1 MTWNFSTK
9 VVQTERKKIGW
20 STRCYRGTIWM
31 RQLLFKQYAWL
42 WKWYSHIYGI
52 SEVEVA
58 ISNSASNFSKFRLET
73 PHGWCWSLLHQ
84 TFSSFCL
91 RGWRIV
97 ACTNIEKVLNW
108 GYHIALGLNLRHFI
122 IWHTQKYCIPFF
134 HTWANSSKFHTLRKP
149 LLIIQ
154 SSYLPSGIRVSNSKR
169 YDSAEG

>member
-1 MTWNFSTK
+1 
-9 VVQTERKKIGW
+9 
-20 STRCYRGTIWM
+20 M
-31 RQLLFKQYAWL
+31 RQLLFKQCAWL

-108 GYHIALGLNLRHFI
+108 GYHIALVLNLRHFI
-122 IWHTQKYCIPFF
+122 IWHTKNTAFLFCFF
-134 HTWANSSKFHTLRKP
+134 HAWANSFPFHNLWKTTMDYAISVLFSE
-149 LLIIQ
+149 LI
-154 SSYLPSGIRVSNSKR
+154 VSI
-169 YDSAEG
+169 